1 MQLATHI
8 PFSHILSFFYVTF
21 GLFQRLPTTG
31 TFIGSRKEVLQ
42 RTFCGSVV
50 LLEKLGSSLHFIDS
64 LHNIIFCVATFES
77 IYLLLLV
84 LILNTGQKWC
94 RYIRREYLWA
104 IFECTKLSSYFSI
117 VSITRDPIQAYSARH
132 SVYIL
137 LYERGQKCCW
147 RMIRFCVLK
156 DCFDN
161 LLTNNHI

>member
-50 LLEKLGSSLHFIDS
+50 PLEKLGSTLHFIDS
-64 LHNIIFCVATFES
+64 LHNITFCVATFES

-84 LILNTGQKWC
+84 LILNTDILDVNICEQ
-94 RYIRREYLWA
+94 
-104 IFECTKLSSYFSI
+104 SS
-117 VSITRDPIQAYSARH
+117 SARNFH
-132 SVYIL
+132 HTLALFPSQETLFRHTGLDTLSTY
-137 LYERGQKCCW
+137 YCMTERGQKCC
-147 RMIRFCVLK
+147 
-156 DCFDN
+156 
-161 LLTNNHI
+161 